1 MKIKDGF
8 LLRTL
13 GNTYVVVPV
22 GQASVDLRGMISLNA
37 TGAFLWDALQSE
49 QTERELVSRLLEE
62 YDVQEDRASQ
72 DVARFV
78 QLLCEHGLLEQGGS
92 ST

>member
-13 GNTYVVVPV
+13 GDTHVVVPV
-22 GQASVDLRGMISLNA
+22 GQASIDLRGMISLNA
-37 TGAFLWDALQSE
+37 TGAFLWEALQDD
-49 QTERELVSRLLEE
+49 QTEESLTALLLET
-62 YDVQEDRASQ
+62 YDVDKDRAAA

-78 QLLCEHGLLEQGGS
+78 QLLRENALVEQGG
-92 ST
+92 